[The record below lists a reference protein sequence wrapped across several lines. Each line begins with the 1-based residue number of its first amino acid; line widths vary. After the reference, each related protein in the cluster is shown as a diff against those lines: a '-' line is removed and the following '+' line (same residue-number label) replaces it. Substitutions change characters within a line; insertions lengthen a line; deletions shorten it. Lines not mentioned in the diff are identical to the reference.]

1 MKIRCE
7 KGYTGIDIAVS
18 VVIMF
23 IFISVVAM
31 LVYQVNSTSRQIEL
45 KGNAIYFA
53 TNEIETVK
61 INGFEEYAGRSVQNG
76 NSNVVENEEFVE
88 GFYKTITV
96 EDYKDI
102 QTDAIADV
110 VKKVTVKISYMF
122 QGEEQSVELSTI
134 LSKEN

>member
-1 MKIRCE
+1 M
-7 KGYTGIDIAVS
+7 
-18 VVIMF
+18 
-23 IFISVVAM
+23 
-31 LVYQVNSTSRQIEL
+31 
-45 KGNAIYFA
+45 
-53 TNEIETVK
+53 
-61 INGFEEYAGRSVQNG
+61 GRSVENG
-76 NSNVVENEEFVE
+76 NSKVVENEEFVE

-122 QGEEQSVELSTI
+122 QGNEQSVELSTI

>member
-53 TNEIETVK
+53 TNEIEIVK
-61 INGFEEYAGRSVQNG
+61 IDGFEEYVGRSVENG
-76 NSNVVENEEFVE
+76 NSKVVENEEFIE

-122 QGEEQSVELSTI
+122 QGDEQSVELSTI